1 MKERLISWHMI
12 YIVVASITNQILN
25 LIEFSGGSLLDIR
38 PNYPISRRIHEGLTL
53 KNGELFTT
61 NVE

>member
-1 MKERLISWHMI
+1 MI